1 MLTLK
6 EVRTRISSVESTE
19 QITSAMKMVAASKLR
34 KAQNAILKLRP
45 YASKLQEILLN
56 LTKSFENTDE
66 NVFSEIR
73 TPEKILL
80 IVIASNRG
88 LCGPFNANII
98 KATNNLIATK
108 YNEQNKAGNLN
119 IYCFGKKVSEY
130 YEKNNYKVLATN
142 NEIFSDLTFENT
154 VPVAESLMKDFAEKK
169 YDKIEI
175 IYDQFKNAAVQRL
188 IIEQYLPIVL
198 EKEETII
205 EKESFID
212 FIFEPGKKDIIRELI
227 PKSLKIQLYKALLD
241 SFASE
246 HGARMTAMHMAT
258 DNVFLSKSTSFSN
271 CLYHSFP
278 NFLINGSLR
287 NLYSSIP
294 FFSPAFNAVSHICH
308 L

>member
-45 YASKLQEILLN
+45 YASKLQEILHN

-98 KATNNLIATK
+98 KATNNLIDTK

-119 IYCFGKKVSEY
+119 IYCFGKKASEY

-198 EKEETII
+198 EKEETIS

-258 DNVFLSKSTSFSN
+258 DNAQELLKELKLSYNKARQAAIT
-271 CLYHSFP
+271 
-278 NFLINGSLR
+278 
-287 NLYSSIP
+287 
-294 FFSPAFNAVSHICH
+294 NAILEIVGGAEA
-308 L
+308 LKG